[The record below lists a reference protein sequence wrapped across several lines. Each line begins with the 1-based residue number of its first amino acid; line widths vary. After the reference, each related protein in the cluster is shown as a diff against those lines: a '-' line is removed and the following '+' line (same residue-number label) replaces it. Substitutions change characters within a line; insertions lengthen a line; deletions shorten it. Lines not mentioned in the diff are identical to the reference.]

1 MRNRSSGIP
10 RLIATGLTGALAAT
24 GLALVPSGVAAAATP
39 LCTTAVNVNR
49 GGNNLSVPATN
60 GGNVT
65 CLIGRTQ
72 AANSA
77 VVRTLQYTLRT
88 CYPAVRL
95 ASPYNNELVGNLAT
109 DGDFGARTEAAMK
122 GVQSNIGTTP
132 DGVYGQNTRNAMR
145 FTSNDVP
152 GRCYHY

>member
-1 MRNRSSGIP
+1 MRRHV
-10 RLIATGLTGALAAT
+10 ATGLAVALAAV
-24 GLALVPSGVAAAATP
+24 GLALVPAGVAAAATP
-39 LCTTAVNVNR
+39 LCTTTVNVNR
-49 GGNNLSVPATN
+49 GGNNLAVPAASN
-60 GGNVT
+60 GSVT

-77 VVRTLQYTLRT
+77 VVRTLQYTLKT
-88 CYPAVRL
+88 CYPTVRL
-95 ASPYNNELVGNLAT
+95 ASPYSGELVGNLSI
-109 DGDFGARTEAAMK
+109 DGSFGPRTEAAMK

-132 DGVYGQNTRNAMR
+132 DGVYGPNTRNAMR